1 MTSKPTIKSL
11 WNGFNYFSH
20 QPEAIEWMMNKEQEG
35 TTIRG
40 VPIFGGILGDEMG
53 LGKTIEMAGLIKNR
67 PVLRTLILTPLA
79 VIGAW
84 TTVLERCGFAVF
96 TFKKHG
102 WVLQAGK
109 RGTIECYLTNVDKLL
124 HNPAICQS
132 NWDRVILDEAHRIR
146 NPGSKLF
153 KACKS
158 IEAGSRW
165 ALTATPIVNKMEDV
179 VALFAF
185 LRVPI
190 RKPLKWKE
198 HMYYWAKDLVLHR
211 SIDQLRGSL
220 PDAPPKHVVHDL
232 VCQFETKAEEEFYLA
247 IQGAADEA
255 ISKRYRRDRIDM
267 TEVFKQLM
275 RLRQISVHP
284 QVFIEARRREAIRDS
299 ETYRRG
305 DWDEASTKFIKLA
318 EIMEKNEEKNQPQ
331 KYIIICHFH
340 DEIGLLQDFL
350 LEGGFM
356 DKVYTYDGSMTAGA
370 REETLKAATA
380 EVDRCAIIVQLQT
393 GGVGINL
400 QTFNNVVFMSP
411 WWTSAMMDQAIGRAV
426 RMGQKRQVQVYRI
439 FYTQEFE
446 RARNIDKLM
455 NDKAE
460 MKRELLELF
469 WKKVDPT
476 TTEETPVGE
485 SMNNDDSDSDDE

>member
-1 MTSKPTIKSL
+1 MTSKPSIKPL
-11 WNGFNYFSH
+11 WTDFNYFSH
-20 QPEAIEWMMNKEQEG
+20 QPEAIEWMMKKEQEG

-67 PVLRTLILTPLA
+67 PMRRTLILTPLA
-79 VIGAW
+79 VIGSW
-84 TTVLERCGFAVF
+84 SSVLERSGFSVF
-96 TFKKHG
+96 TFKNGG
-102 WVLQAGK
+102 WVAQGQRRDAV
-109 RGTIECYLTNVDKLL
+109 ECYLTNVDKLL
-124 HNPAICQS
+124 HNPAICQMP
-132 NWDRVILDEAHRIR
+132 WDRVILDEAHRIR
-146 NPGSKLF
+146 NAGSRLF
-153 KACKS
+153 KVCKS
-158 IEAGSRW
+158 IEANSRW

-179 VALFAF
+179 VSLFAF
-185 LRVPI
+185 LRVPL

-211 SIDQLRGSL
+211 SIDQLRGKL
-220 PDAPPKHVVHDL
+220 PDAPPKHVVHDV
-232 VCQFETKAEEEFYLA
+232 VCEFETEEEEEFYLA

-255 ISKRYRRDRIDM
+255 IGRRYYRERIDM
-267 TEVFKQLM
+267 AEVFKQLM

-284 QVFIEARRREAIRDS
+284 QVFIEARRREAAR
-299 ETYRRG
+299 EKEVYHRA

-318 EIMEKNEEKNQPQ
+318 EIMEKNEESGEPQ

-340 DEIGLLQDFL
+340 DEIGLLKDFL
-350 LEGGFM
+350 LQGGFM
-356 DKVYTYDGSMTAGA
+356 DKVYTYDGSMTAVN
-370 REETLKAATA
+370 REATIKAAT
-380 EVDRCAIIVQLQT
+380 EETDRCAIIVQLQS

-411 WWTSAMMDQAIGRAV
+411 WWTAAMMDQAIGRAV
-426 RMGQKRQVQVYRI
+426 RMGQKRVVQVYRI

-460 MKRELLELF
+460 MKRELLEVF
-469 WKKVDPT
+469 WGQVEQDII
-476 TTEETPVGE
+476 
-485 SMNNDDSDSDDE
+485 MQDDEPLTVPEYINI

>member
-1 MTSKPTIKSL
+1 MK
-11 WNGFNYFSH
+11 
-20 QPEAIEWMMNKEQEG
+20 KEEEG

-53 LGKTIEMAGLIKNR
+53 LGKTIEMAGLIVNR

-84 TTVLERCGFAVF
+84 TKVLERCGLAVY
-96 TFKKHG
+96 TFKNHS
-102 WVLQAGK
+102 WVLTAGQK
-109 RGTIECYLTNVDKLL
+109 GNAACYLTNVDKLL
-124 HNPAICQS
+124 HNPSITQMP
-132 NWDRVILDEAHRIR
+132 WDRVILDEAHKIR
-146 NPGSKLF
+146 NVGSKLF

-158 IEAGSRW
+158 IDATYRW

-185 LRVPI
+185 LRVPL
-190 RKPLKWKE
+190 RKPLKWMP

-211 SIDQLRGSL
+211 SIDSLRDTL
-220 PDAPPKHVVHDL
+220 PDAPPKHVTHDL
-232 VCQFETKAEEEFYLA
+232 VCDFETEAEREFYLA
-247 IQGAADEA
+247 IQGAAEDVV
-255 ISKRYRRDRIDM
+255 SRRYKRDRIDM

-284 QVFIEARRREAIRDS
+284 QVFIEARRKEAVKDS
-299 ETYRRG
+299 ETYKRK

-318 EIMEKNEEKNQPQ
+318 EIMERNEDLGQQ

-340 DEIGLLQDFL
+340 NEISLLKDFL

-356 DKVYTYDGSMTAGA
+356 DKVYTYDGSMTSAA
-370 REETLKAATA
+370 REATLKAATA
-380 EVDRCAIIVQLQT
+380 ETDRCAIIVQLQA

-411 WWTSAMMDQAIGRAV
+411 WWTAAMMDQAIGRAV
-426 RMGQKRQVQVYRI
+426 RMGQTREVQVYRI

-460 MKRELLELF
+460 MKRELLDVF
-469 WKKVDPT
+469 WKKVDATVVEPT
-476 TTEETPVGE
+476 VSEGMIDN
-485 SMNNDDSDSDDE
+485 SNDSDDDE

>member
-1 MTSKPTIKSL
+1 MTSKPELKPL
-11 WNGFNYFSH
+11 WQDFSYFSH
-20 QPEAIEWMMNKEQEG
+20 QPEAIQWMIKKEEEG
-35 TTIRG
+35 STIRG

-53 LGKTIEMAGLIKNR
+53 LGKTIEMAGLIVNR

-84 TTVLERCGFAVF
+84 TSVLERSGLAVY
-96 TFKKHG
+96 TFKAGG
-102 WVLQAGK
+102 WVRVAGK
-109 RGTIECYLTNVDKLL
+109 QGNTACYLTNVDKLL
-124 HNPAICQS
+124 HNPSIAQMP
-132 NWDRVILDEAHRIR
+132 WDRVILDEAHKIR
-146 NPGSKLF
+146 NVGSKLF
-153 KACKS
+153 KACKD
-158 IEAGSRW
+158 IDAVNRW

-185 LRVPI
+185 LRVPL
-190 RKPLKWKE
+190 RKPLKWMP
-198 HMYYWAKDLVLHR
+198 HMMYWAKDLVLHR
-211 SIDQLRGSL
+211 SIASLRDTL
-220 PDAPPKHVVHDL
+220 PDAPPEPVVHDII
-232 VCQFETKAEEEFYLA
+232 VDFETKAEREFYLA
-247 IQGAADEA
+247 IQGAADDA
-255 ISKRYRRDRIDM
+255 ISRRYKRDRIDM

-299 ETYRRG
+299 ETYRRQ

-318 EIMEKNEEKNQPQ
+318 EIIEQNEEKGQQ

-340 DEIGLLQDFL
+340 DEIELLRDFL

-356 DKVYTYDGSMTAGA
+356 DKVFTYDGSMTAAA
-370 REETLKAATA
+370 REATIKAATA
-380 EVDRCAIIVQLQT
+380 ETDRCAIILQLQS

-426 RMGQKRQVQVYRI
+426 RMGQKEVVQVYRV
-439 FYTQEFE
+439 FFNEEFD

-455 NDKAE
+455 SEKAE
-460 MKRELLELF
+460 MKRELLVGF
-469 WKKVDPT
+469 WKTVDGKQT
-476 TTEETPVGE
+476 IRE
-485 SMNNDDSDSDDE
+485 NDD